1 MGISESVLLIIK
13 QIVDNINTK
22 NKKILQKVLTSTKS
36 RVIINLSNEGGKKHM
51 SKKKKSGKDN
61 TLAQLVLATS
71 IIQLIQAIIE
81 LIEHL
86 LE

>member
-1 MGISESVLLIIK
+1 
-13 QIVDNINTK
+13 
-22 NKKILQKVLTSTKS
+22 
-36 RVIINLSNEGGKKHM
+36 M

-81 LIEHL
+81 LVEHL
-86 LE
+86 IE